1 MKQNIT
7 KKGLFV
13 VSAKTIDE
21 KRPEVVALM
30 QRYGMNVKESDDKKK
45 IDMAFL
51 SLLPKSKGFRK
62 DFAKLATPVAKKIHQ
77 EYSNMGGYH
86 GFVTELPSGKGLETK
101 EPTKMT
107 LGGLPTIEPPAGVTS
122 SSTTV
127 KQRSGFGQWLSDTFD
142 AATTQNIINTGLGVW
157 SYQKTGQTTSGGRSI
172 LDAARDEMRITPPT
186 DGGGQGARSGLTTTG
201 IVLISVAAIG
211 LIGFAIYKT
220 MKK

>member
-30 QRYGMNVKESDDKKK
+30 QRYGMNVKESDDKKR

-62 DFAKLATPVAKKIHQ
+62 DFAKLATSVAKKIHQ

-86 GFVTELPSGKGLETK
+86 GFTTELPSGKGLDVKTTT
-101 EPTKMT
+101 PSAF
-107 LGGLPTIEPPAGVTS
+107 PTIESPSGTTS
-122 SSTTV
+122 TSKVV
-127 KQRSGFGQWLSDTFD
+127 KERSGFGQWLSDTFD

-157 SYQKTGQTTSGGRSI
+157 AYQKTGQTTSGGKSI
-172 LDAARDEMRITPPT
+172 LDAARDEMGGTPI
-186 DGGGQGARSGLTTTG
+186 DEGKQGAKSGLTTTG

>member
-21 KRPEVVALM
+21 KRPQVVALM
-30 QRYGMNVKESDDKKK
+30 QRYGMNVKESDGKKK

-62 DFAKLATPVAKKIHQ
+62 DFAKLATPVAEKIHK

-86 GFVTELPSGKGLETK
+86 GFTTELPSGKGLDIKTTA
-101 EPTKMT
+101 PSAF
-107 LGGLPTIEPPAGVTS
+107 PTIEAPSGTS
-122 SSTTV
+122 STSKVV
-127 KQRSGFGQWLSDTFD
+127 KEKSGFGQWLSDTFD

-172 LDAARDEMRITPPT
+172 LDAARDEMGGTTTPM
-186 DGGGQGARSGLTTTG
+186 DEGKQGAKSGLTTTG

-211 LIGFAIYKT
+211 LIGFAVYKT

>member
-1 MKQNIT
+1 MKQKIT

-21 KRPEVVALM
+21 KRPEVVALL
-30 QRYGMNVKESDDKKK
+30 QRYGMNVNESDDRKK

-62 DFAKLATPVAKKIHQ
+62 DFAKLATPIAKKVHQ

-86 GFVTELPSGKGLETK
+86 GFTTELPSGKGLETK
-101 EPTKMT
+101 ETKYT
-107 LGGLPTIEPPAGVTS
+107 LGGLPSIEPPTGTS
-122 SSTTV
+122 STSTTV

-142 AATTQNIINTGLGVW
+142 ASTMQNIINTGLGVW
-157 SYQKTGQTTSGGRSI
+157 SYQKTGRTSTDGRSI
-172 LDAARDEMRITPPT
+172 LDAARDEMGSSYYPNDNTR
-186 DGGGQGARSGLTTTG
+186 GGSRSGLTTTG

-211 LIGFAIYKT
+211 LIGFAIYKAT
-220 MKK
+220 KK